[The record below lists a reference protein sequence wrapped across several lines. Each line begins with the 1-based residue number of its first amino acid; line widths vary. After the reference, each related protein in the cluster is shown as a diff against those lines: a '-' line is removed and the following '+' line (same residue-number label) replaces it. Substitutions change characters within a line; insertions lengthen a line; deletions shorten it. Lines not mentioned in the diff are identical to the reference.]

1 MVSDYIRSYSTIT
14 SKKKLK
20 TPFCWFLTMIAGMKR
35 FLCVK
40 KGLNVQFLS
49 DVLRALHANFILKDL
64 KNIKYISSKT
74 LKSEKYIIHL
84 PT

>member
-1 MVSDYIRSYSTIT
+1 
-14 SKKKLK
+14 
-20 TPFCWFLTMIAGMKR
+20 MKR
-35 FLCVK
+35 FICVK

>member
-1 MVSDYIRSYSTIT
+1 
-14 SKKKLK
+14 
-20 TPFCWFLTMIAGMKR
+20 MKR

-40 KGLNVQFLS
+40 KGLNVQLLS
-49 DVLRALHANFILKDL
+49 DVLRFLHANFILKDL

-74 LKSEKYIIHL
+74 LKSEKYIIHQ

>member
-1 MVSDYIRSYSTIT
+1 MSILV
-14 SKKKLK
+14 LLV
-20 TPFCWFLTMIAGMKR
+20 FGMKR